1 MEIRFCTVCNESIPD
16 PEFDSGRALV
26 SGGESLH
33 VACALRRSMEGRGL
47 GRVLVLLLA
56 LYAAAVSTFLLV
68 GGRGQGSAEPTSEV
82 SEATRAYVDGERAAL
97 EKRVTGWID
106 ARAGDVR
113 REVVEELAPRLRDEL
128 SRKVEE
134 QARKTEDN
142 LAANT
147 RILHDRLN
155 EFANRLARDE
165 EQLAE
170 LNRWRI
176 EIQQLAERLAE
187 VLDAGQPTTPAA
199 PPPGGT
205 RATPTQGTDGTSE
218 GAPAPGP
225 TVDPGREELINKW
238 IERLR
243 DPDDDVVFTST
254 IELARLKALRAAP
267 DLIQVLEKHKDFYAR
282 LGAATALGEIPAVD
296 GVPALVEALADRDDL
311 VRTAAN
317 EALKRMTGQD
327 FNFSSQLSK
336 NERTR
341 IQRQWRQWWK
351 DNEDEIRR
359 KHGQ

>member
-16 PEFDSGRALV
+16 SDFDSGRALV
-26 SGGESLH
+26 SGAESLH
-33 VACALRRSMEGRGL
+33 VACALRRSLEGRGV
-47 GRVLVLLLA
+47 GRVLVMLLA

-68 GGRGQGSAEPTSEV
+68 GRRGDGASREPGAV
-82 SEATRAYVDGERAAL
+82 PEATRAFVEAERSAL

-134 QARKTEDN
+134 QARKTEEN

-170 LNRWRI
+170 VNRWRI
-176 EIQQLAERLAE
+176 EIQQLAERLTQ
-187 VLDAGQPTTPAA
+187 VLESGQAAPTPAA
-199 PPPGGT
+199 GGARPTPTPGTTGPESGGTTAPPP
-205 RATPTQGTDGTSE
+205 
-218 GAPAPGP
+218 
-225 TVDPGREELINKW
+225 VDPGREELITKW
-238 IERLR
+238 IDRLK
-243 DPDDDVVFTST
+243 DADDDVVFTST

-267 DLIQVLEKHKDFYAR
+267 DLVQVLEKHKDFYAR

-296 GVPALVEALADRDDL
+296 GVPALIEALADRDDL

-317 EALKRMTGQD
+317 EALKRITGQD
-327 FNFSSQLSK
+327 FNFSSQMSK

-341 IQRQWRQWWK
+341 IQRQWKQWWK
-351 DNEDEIRR
+351 DNEPEVRR
-359 KHGQ
+359 RHGQ